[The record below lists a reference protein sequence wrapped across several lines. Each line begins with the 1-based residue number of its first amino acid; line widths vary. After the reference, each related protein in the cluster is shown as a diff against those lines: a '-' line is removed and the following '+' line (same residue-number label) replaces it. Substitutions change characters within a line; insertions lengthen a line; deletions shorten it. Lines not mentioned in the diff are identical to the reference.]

1 MQYPHDIKNKKYLT
15 NRFILIFAVIT
26 VARTSKRKGNNN
38 NATRQVAKKKKKNQS
53 ITLRLSSSVVSRLK
67 RESSQKQISA
77 NALAAQVL
85 TDYVDWYSN
94 AAKAG
99 FLAIRKG
106 FLTKLLEK
114 ISEEEM
120 LSMAEYSAK
129 NETKD
134 FVLMLR
140 SEYSITSAMD
150 VIETWIRISGYPYRH
165 EVEGARHHYVIQHD
179 SGKKWSL
186 YLAEVYR
193 FLFEDFRLNKVNF
206 TLTDNTIS
214 FTVDAQI

>member
-1 MQYPHDIKNKKYLT
+1 M
-15 NRFILIFAVIT
+15 
-26 VARTSKRKGNNN
+26 ARKTSNRKGNTKNSN
-38 NATRQVAKKKKKNQS
+38 NAAVEDAKKKKKNQS
-53 ITLRLSSSVVSRLK
+53 ITLRLSSSVVDRLK

-99 FLAIRKG
+99 FLAIRKR

-114 ISEEEM
+114 ISEEEI
-120 LSMAEYSAK
+120 LSMAEHIAK

-140 SEYSITSAMD
+140 SEYSITSGMD
-150 VIETWIRISGYPYRH
+150 VIETWLRISGYPYRH
-165 EVEGARHHYVIQHD
+165 EVEDSRHHYVIQHD
-179 SGKKWSL
+179 TGKKWSL

-193 FLFEDFRLNKVNF
+193 FLFEDFHLNKVNF

-214 FTVDAQI
+214 FTVDAQT